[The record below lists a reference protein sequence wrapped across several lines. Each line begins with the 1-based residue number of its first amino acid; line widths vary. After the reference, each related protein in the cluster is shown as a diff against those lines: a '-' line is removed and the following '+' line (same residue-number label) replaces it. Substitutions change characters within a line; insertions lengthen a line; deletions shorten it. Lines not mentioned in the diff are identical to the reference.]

1 VAEIIE
7 VSDISA
13 SDQDGWTI
21 SYRVRRS
28 DGREVP
34 VLASC
39 SRTAEASVRS
49 DEARAYIADRGRS
62 AALNYAERGE
72 AASMIH
78 LSIDPLAGSVHASVD
93 R

>member
-1 VAEIIE
+1 MAEIIE
-7 VSDISA
+7 ERDITA
-13 SDQDGWTI
+13 HDQDGWTI

-28 DGREVP
+28 DDSEVP

-39 SRTAEASVRS
+39 SRTAEASIRS
-49 DEARAYIADRGRS
+49 DDARTYIADRGRS
-62 AALNYAERGE
+62 AALEYADRGE

-78 LSIDPLAGSVHASVD
+78 LSLDPLDGSVHASVD